1 MKQYSETGLDTL
13 LWGCRIE
20 KNKIIKAKGGVL
32 PGQVLELLLGSL
44 FPTASPPA
52 QEVSADRSSAARRE
66 SSALKQWC
74 CLTASPRL
82 DTSPSGGWNR
92 PPVLDPQDPVL
103 GSVGLNRTRGESK
116 A

>member
-1 MKQYSETGLDTL
+1 MIQCSETGLDTL

-32 PGQVLELLLGSL
+32 PGQVLKLLGSF

-52 QEVSADRSSAARRE
+52 QEVSADRSSAARGE
-66 SSALKQWC
+66 SSALNHWR
-74 CLTASPRL
+74 CLAESPRL
-82 DTSPSGGWNR
+82 DTSPSGGWDQ
-92 PPVLDPQDPVL
+92 PPVSDPWDPLL
-103 GSVGLNRTRGESK
+103 GSVGLNRTHGESE